1 MAYSYSSTIIQQLNG
16 IVESPIIECDQLNCS
31 NINASDITLNNKFN
45 VSLPM
50 TGPYTVYTLDLAY
63 QRIGNIVTL
72 YFPITVHP
80 ADASGVISFNLPS
93 ILHPTASTKQPFII
107 VNTAPTVTYIMGSI
121 QVNESGTVNIYAGL
135 NNESFTI
142 DNYAGF
148 YQQCITYLI

>member
-1 MAYSYSSTIIQQLNG
+1 MAYSYSTCPLVDING
-16 IVESPIIECDQLNCS
+16 GIESKIVSCDQLNCS

-50 TGPYTVYTLDLAY
+50 TGPYSVYTLDLAY

-72 YFPITVHP
+72 YFPVTVHP
-80 ADASGVISFNLPS
+80 ADVSGVISFNLPS

-107 VNTAPTVTYIMGSI
+107 VNTTPTVTYIMGSI
-121 QVNESGTVNIYAGL
+121 EVNESGTVNIYAGL